1 MTRDELIE
9 SLSEERI
16 GKETQPELGYATLDI
31 NSGCTPSIRFICA
44 SDGFANDIANELEYK
59 FLSLIHETMKGRV
72 YDATGLKMS
81 INSHERL
88 VTHRYHDAEWRQRDL
103 MAELQKSFREAP
115 KYVPSE
121 EVKPG
126 WWRVEGLRSDLL
138 VKANSEADALRK
150 ADEHNGGGCWESAV
164 HMYGWGELPEVIS
177 L

>member
-31 NSGCTPSIRFICA
+31 NSGCTPSIRFLCA
-44 SDGFANDIANELEYK
+44 GEDFASDIANELEYK
-59 FLSLIHETMKGRV
+59 FLSLIHETMNGRV

-81 INSHERL
+81 INSHDGF

-103 MAELQKSFREAP
+103 MAELQKSFRDTP

-126 WWRVEGLRSDLL
+126 WWRVEGIRSDLL
-138 VKANSEADALRK
+138 VKAESEADAIRK
-150 ADEHNGGGCWESAV
+150 AREANGGCCWESASL
-164 HMYGWGELPEVIS
+164 MYNLDELPDVIS